1 MLKTLL
7 VIAALVLS
15 LGVNA
20 QQKKSTIRKTNNRTS
35 VVKKPANKVAATGGV
50 KTAGTKTVVARPSVA
65 KVEEPDSLYPYE
77 PDSIGSI
84 VRVGKKAPDFTIKL
98 MNDKD
103 FTLSKFRGK
112 VVLLQFTASWCGP
125 CRQMMKEALEP
136 KLWKLLKRNPNF
148 VMLGIDCDE
157 PVERVGSFIRE
168 TGITYRMGLDPG
180 AEVFHKYAADD
191 AGVTRCVLI
200 NKRGKIVKVTRH
212 YDEKEF
218 NDLVKAVRQELAK

>member
-7 VIAALVLS
+7 VITALILS

-20 QQKKSTIRKTNNRTS
+20 QQKKSTVRKTNNRT
-35 VVKKPANKVAATGGV
+35 VVAKKPTTNVAATGNAKV
-50 KTAGTKTVVARPSVA
+50 TSTKPAVA

-77 PDSIGSI
+77 PDSLGFII
-84 VRVGKKAPDFTIKL
+84 RVGKKAPDFTIKL
-98 MNDKD
+98 MNDKE
-103 FTLSKFRGK
+103 FTLSKFRGR

-218 NDLVKAVRQELAK
+218 SDLVKAVRQELAK